1 MEQIDENILNSK
13 LLTETYLS
21 KKTNK
26 KYTKSIL
33 LSDNGSVVQNIW
45 TDENGL
51 GIDTSKWESEE
62 NCGKKI
68 IMT

>member
-1 MEQIDENILNSK
+1 MIPKKGNKPIVSNECFFDLEQIDE
-13 LLTETYLS
+13 
-21 KKTNK
+21 

-45 TDENGL
+45 IDENGL

-68 IMT
+68 IMN